1 MLSSQIDIFINKVL
15 TVLIFNQSRKQTERV
30 CNIYFWPAC
39 KVVKLEE
46 GDVTLLT
53 SLFIFHIISL
63 SPHFIV
69 HVSSHFLKS
78 TLHWSCFIFISFS
91 PQSISFISRTT
102 VHLARVYLIWLYS
115 YYMVIQPHCQFH
127 FPANPVSGN

>member
-1 MLSSQIDIFINKVL
+1 MVSLVPLKLWYTLTTAPFLIILVGTLRLWICYGARSVHFTVSPRKKKVHSSSCCIID
-15 TVLIFNQSRKQTERV
+15 
-30 CNIYFWPAC
+30 
-39 KVVKLEE
+39 
-46 GDVTLLT
+46 
-53 SLFIFHIISL
+53 
-63 SPHFIV
+63 FIV
-69 HVSSHFLKS
+69 HVSSHFLQS